1 MHGKLKIM
9 LASLAAIAMSIVGS
23 SMTIAYFTDTDGGV
37 NNFVVG
43 HASTAL
49 TIYDD
54 GGELNPASYE
64 PLEDTQHITFRMK
77 AVNDGNI
84 KVYQRFRLV
93 LPVALADAV
102 TLNLEGMNGCD
113 VRTAT
118 SNTCENDNF
127 IANYNPSVN
136 GRAEYYIMS
145 KSILEK
151 NAATT
156 EWPTASLDIANL
168 SAVDQ
173 SQLVCEN
180 GANSCVLGVGAYSD
194 AIQTTGFNSVT
205 EAFQNFT
212 ETY

>member
-1 MHGKLKIM
+1 
-9 LASLAAIAMSIVGS
+9 
-23 SMTIAYFTDTDGGV
+23 
-37 NNFVVG
+37 
-43 HASTAL
+43 
-49 TIYDD
+49 
-54 GGELNPASYE
+54 
-64 PLEDTQHITFRMK
+64 MK

-93 LPVALADAV
+93 LPAALADAV

-136 GRAEYYIMS
+136 GHAEYYIMS
-145 KSILEK
+145 KSRLEK

-168 SAVDQ
+168 SSIDR
-173 SQLVCEN
+173 SRLVCES

-194 AIQTTGFNSVT
+194 AIQTTGFNNVT
-205 EAFQNFT
+205 EAFQSFT